1 MLLAGIVTV
10 PASAS
15 GNLDYS
21 RRAGSVQV
29 GKAWHFFLAEETCIW
44 LYCILRMR
52 IIANPRAGRGR
63 GAKELRRL
71 KDLLRRENVPY
82 SLVETQ
88 YPGHATELARQ
99 FVATEG
105 HPLVVMGGDG
115 TISEVL
121 NGILPSPV
129 ELGLIS
135 VGTGNDTARSLGLP
149 YNNTAAAVEVI
160 LTGTSRLIDVGW
172 AEDRCFISTLGVG
185 FPAAIA
191 AAANQLTWLR
201 GRAAFFGSFCKAIAQ
216 LEAIPLVLTMD
227 GRSLEL
233 RCTSVL
239 ILNTPYCGGGML
251 LAPEAKLDDGFFDVI
266 IVSDIG
272 RWDLMLHFPLAYRGR
287 HLKHRHFSVCKC
299 RQIGIESSFPIRKMF
314 DGDIYGETPVN
325 ARVLPQAIKVIAP
338 IRQEFGAPR
347 NAETP
352 EGQQAR

>member
-1 MLLAGIVTV
+1 
-10 PASAS
+10 
-15 GNLDYS
+15 
-21 RRAGSVQV
+21 
-29 GKAWHFFLAEETCIW
+29 
-44 LYCILRMR
+44 MR

-63 GAKELRRL
+63 GARELVQL

-88 YPGHATELARQ
+88 YSGHATELARQ
-99 FVATEG
+99 FAASEG

-135 VGTGNDTARSLGLP
+135 IGTGNDTARSLGLP
-149 YNNTAAAVEVI
+149 YNNTAAALEVI
-160 LTGTSRLIDVGW
+160 LTGTPRPIDVGW
-172 AEDRCFISTLGVG
+172 TEDRCFISTLGVG
-185 FPAAIA
+185 FPAAVA
-191 AAANQLTWLR
+191 AAVNQLTWLK
-201 GRAAFFGSFCKAIAQ
+201 GRAAFLGSFCKALAQ

-251 LAPEAKLDDGFFDVI
+251 LAPEAKLDDGFFHVV

-299 RQIGIESSFPIRKMF
+299 RQIGVESSFPIRKML
-314 DGDIYGETPVN
+314 DGDVCGEAPVT
-325 ARVLPQAIKVIAP
+325 ARVLPQATKVIAP
-338 IRQEFGAPR
+338 IRQKFGVRHAVG
-347 NAETP
+347 TS

>member
-1 MLLAGIVTV
+1 
-10 PASAS
+10 
-15 GNLDYS
+15 
-21 RRAGSVQV
+21 
-29 GKAWHFFLAEETCIW
+29 
-44 LYCILRMR
+44 MR

-63 GAKELRRL
+63 GARELVQL

-99 FVATEG
+99 FAASEG

-135 VGTGNDTARSLGLP
+135 IGTGNDTARSLGLP
-149 YNNTAAAVEVI
+149 YNNTAAALEVI
-160 LTGTSRLIDVGW
+160 LTGTPRPIDVGW
-172 AEDRCFISTLGVG
+172 TEDRCFISTLGVG
-185 FPAAIA
+185 FPAAVA
-191 AAANQLTWLR
+191 AAVNQLTWLK
-201 GRAAFFGSFCKAIAQ
+201 GRAAFLGSFCKALAQ

-251 LAPEAKLDDGFFDVI
+251 LAPEAKLDDGFFHVV

-299 RQIGIESSFPIRKMF
+299 RQIGVESSFPIRKML
-314 DGDIYGETPVN
+314 DGDVCGEAPVT
-325 ARVLPQAIKVIAP
+325 ARVLPQATKVIAP
-338 IRQEFGAPR
+338 IRQKFGVRHAVG
-347 NAETP
+347 TS